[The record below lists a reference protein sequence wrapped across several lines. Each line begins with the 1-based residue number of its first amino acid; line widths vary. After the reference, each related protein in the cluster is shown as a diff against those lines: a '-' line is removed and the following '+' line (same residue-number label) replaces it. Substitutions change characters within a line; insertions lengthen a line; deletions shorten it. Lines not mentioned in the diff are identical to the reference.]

1 MARLLMNLFWYR
13 SGFPM
18 IDISVV
24 NRGDYIV
31 ALDSGKSE
39 NLTKFVYKQLRK
51 YVDVLLKIIL

>member
-1 MARLLMNLFWYR
+1 
-13 SGFPM
+13 M

-51 YVDVLLKIIL
+51 YVDVLFKN